1 MEQFF
6 HYLKSSWISIKRAP
20 LPYALTVLIMSL
32 GVGVFFS
39 NVTISYWINHDPLPH
54 KSDKLFFPR
63 LASFPFDCGKCEAHR
78 ILSYRDITKLS
89 NTDIPSAK
97 AAMYRSGGYARLDAQ
112 HLASPVN
119 IRFTQ
124 RDFFRLFDV
133 PVLAGQIWPDNNAR
147 HEVILSRKFAQKL
160 FGDDQVVGKGQVIGK
175 DILLDDRPLKVIAVL
190 DDWEMAPKLFDPN
203 ADGYHEPMEDV
214 YAPLELGYDLNYMSN
229 SQVSFHEAINFKKLS
244 TEGREKSMHQL
255 QFWVQLDTP
264 EQQAAYRQFMKNL
277 VADEKAAGRHPS
289 PDASSLYSMDHILEG
304 FHIENK
310 EIDVYLLITF
320 LFLLVCLFNAS
331 HLTLNRYIANQFEF
345 GLRRA
350 LGASGWQLQMQ
361 LLADVLLG
369 SLFILALAS
378 VIAVF
383 GVMMI
388 NHTLPGYSTI
398 IGVDFRLVGMLVIIV
413 VVANYLIAL
422 YPSLRATFGNLSF
435 QLKS

>member
-1 MEQFF
+1 MEQFI
-6 HYLKSSWISIKRAP
+6 HYLNASWISIKRAP
-20 LPYALTVLIMSL
+20 LPYGLTILIMSL

-39 NVTISYWINHDPLPH
+39 NATIYYWINHDPLSH
-54 KSDKLFFPR
+54 KSDQLFFPR
-63 LASFPFDCGKCEAHR
+63 MASFPFDCGKCEAHR
-78 ILSYRDITKLS
+78 ILSYRDIKKLS
-89 NTDIPSAK
+89 NSDIPSAQ

-112 HLASPVN
+112 HVASPAN

-124 RDFFRLFDV
+124 RDFFHLFEV
-133 PVLAGQIWPDNNAR
+133 PVLSGQIWPDNNSR

-160 FGDDQVVGKGQVIGK
+160 FGDTAISNGQVVGQ
-175 DILLDDRPLKVIAVL
+175 DILLDDRPLKVVAVL
-190 DDWEMAPKLFDPN
+190 DNWEMTPKLFDPN
-203 ADGYHEPMEDV
+203 ADGYHEPMEDI
-214 YAPLELGYDLNYMSN
+214 YAPLELGYDLNYQSN
-229 SQVSFHEAINFKKLS
+229 SQVSFHEAINFKKLA

-264 EQQAAYRQFMKNL
+264 EQQTAYRQFMKNL

-289 PDASSLYSMDHILEG
+289 PDVSSLYPMSHILEG
-304 FHIENK
+304 FHIQNK

-350 LGASGWQLQMQ
+350 LGASGWQMQGQ
-361 LLADVLLG
+361 LLVDVLLG
-369 SLFILALAS
+369 SLFILLLAS
-378 VIAVF
+378 VIAVL

-388 NHTLPGYSTI
+388 NYTLPGYNSI
-398 IGVDFRLVGMLVIIV
+398 IGVDYKLLGMLIAIV
-413 VVANYLIAL
+413 FVANYLVSL
-422 YPSLRATFGNLSF
+422 YPSLRATLGNLSF